1 MSPCLCLEYGAADCT
16 RSVRSMAATYQGL
29 PCLEEGEVEEV
40 EEEEEAELKTN
51 SYLLEEQLLPTRRS
65 T

>member
-1 MSPCLCLEYGAADCT
+1 M
-16 RSVRSMAATYQGL
+16 
-29 PCLEEGEVEEV
+29 EEV